1 MPHHISEKYFVKNT
15 NLKQTNA
22 DIPVFLNIPNF
33 FLCCQLLITIAGR
46 AKSFYMIELKKRKE
60 EKSEAAAGEKKRS
73 IHLSVRGNRKCSRS
87 ALSCLH
93 FVLCVLYTKN
103 LNTIKLLLRLNIQL
117 YRRNPVQQCGVK
129 WQNIFHRL
137 TCMDGQMHKKQIC
150 FNKIH
155 EN

>member
-60 EKSEAAAGEKKRS
+60 EKSEAAAGEKKTQHTFERS
-73 IHLSVRGNRKCSRS
+73 GQSKMQPQCIELFAFCTMRFIHQKSEHNKAVASFKYI
-87 ALSCLH
+87 ALSQKPSVAMWGEMGEH
-93 FVLCVLYTKN
+93 FPQTYMYGWADAQKTDLLQQ
-103 LNTIKLLLRLNIQL
+103 NT
-117 YRRNPVQQCGVK
+117 
-129 WQNIFHRL
+129 
-137 TCMDGQMHKKQIC
+137 
-150 FNKIH
+150 
-155 EN
+155 